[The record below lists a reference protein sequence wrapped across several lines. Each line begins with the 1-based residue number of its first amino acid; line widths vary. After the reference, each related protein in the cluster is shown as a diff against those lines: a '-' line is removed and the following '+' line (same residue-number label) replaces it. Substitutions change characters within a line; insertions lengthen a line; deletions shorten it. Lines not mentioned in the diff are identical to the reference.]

1 MEKIQHI
8 YHACVSPFCWFL
20 RSEQCQ
26 RLCLQN
32 PLKASISSEER
43 HQQHQH
49 RHQRHP
55 MLRWPLPMA
64 PTTRN
69 MLQNP
74 LTVRGCQQF
83 LLLKSKGSFEWLTC
97 LERRSLVLH
106 IFVSPFHCLGLFVD
120 FFFFICLLIQGNSV
134 SSEIGA

>member
-8 YHACVSPFCWFL
+8 YHACVSSPFCWFL
-20 RSEQCQ
+20 SSEQCQ
-26 RLCLQN
+26 RLCLQI

-43 HQQHQH
+43 LQQHQQ

-55 MLRWPLPMA
+55 MSRWPLPMA

-106 IFVSPFHCLGLFVD
+106 IFVSPFPSLALFFLFLFLHFV
-120 FFFFICLLIQGNSV
+120 C
-134 SSEIGA
+134 